1 MGLEQKNNNRTINKA
16 TMENIKLFGLTRGCF
31 DMDFY
36 EQFIK
41 HNLTKKQQKLL
52 KEAINDDGFA
62 EYERIAF
69 KSNTDRV
76 VEFTTIFIIDIAGS
90 SVPIICDGVNTSSC
104 LAMCLCGTDCEGGDE
119 SDEENELY
127 CAKEIGDMCDKR
139 VSETITNYIIENAT
153 EYYESIK
160 TSRKNKKD

>member
-1 MGLEQKNNNRTINKA
+1 MGLEQKDNYRTNNKA

-31 DMDFY
+31 GMEFY
-36 EQFIK
+36 EDFIK

-52 KEAINDDGFA
+52 KEAINDDGSA

-69 KSNTDRV
+69 KSNTDSV
-76 VEFTTIFIIDIAGS
+76 VEFTTIFIIDVDGS
-90 SVPIICDGVNTSSC
+90 SVPVICDNVNTSSC
-104 LAMCLCGTDCEGGDE
+104 LALCLCGTDCEGGDE

-127 CAKEIGDMCDKR
+127 SAKEIGDMCDKR
-139 VSETITNYIIENAT
+139 VSETITNYITENAS